1 MPIPETLDKL
11 EKRIRALIEG
21 QLVALLPGQTPQE
34 MLANQLIS
42 AISDG
47 FTSPEDG
54 VPNIPNVYTL
64 VVHPDAVADWQT
76 DPKLMETIVAIVNI
90 AADDAGLKL
99 ETRPSISI
107 AGDATLGVDELRIL
121 ASHSVENIA
130 ETKGMP
136 SGDNP
141 EDSQTL
147 PMPSNAFLIV
157 DGVKV
162 FPLDKPV
169 INIGRR
175 MDNHLV
181 IDDPRVSRN
190 HVQLRSIKGRFVLFD
205 LNSTGGTYV
214 NGQRANQTVLYPG
227 DVISM
232 AGVPLIF
239 GQDNPPPRTDRMTTA
254 PLSPASSERPTA
266 VFKDNEDNQ
275 EKE

>member
-21 QLVALLPGQTPQE
+21 QLMSFLPGQTPQE
-34 MLANQLIS
+34 LLASQLIK
-42 AISDG
+42 AITEG
-47 FTSPEDG
+47 VTSPDDEIS
-54 VPNIPNVYTL
+54 NIPNVYTL
-64 VVHPDAVADWQT
+64 VVNPDAVADWQT

-90 AADDAGLKL
+90 AADDAGLQL

-107 AGDATLGVDELRIL
+107 AGDASLGASELRVL
-121 ASHSVENIA
+121 ASHSMDNIA

-175 MDNHLV
+175 IDNHLV

-190 HVQLRSIKGRFVLFD
+190 HVQLRSIKGRYVLFD

-266 VFKDNEDNQ
+266 VFKDKEDNS

>member
-34 MLANQLIS
+34 LLANQLVG

-47 FTSPEDG
+47 LTSPQNG
-54 VPNIPNVYTL
+54 TPNIPNVYTL

-90 AADDAGLKL
+90 AADDAGLQL
-99 ETRPSISI
+99 EARPSISI
-107 AGDATLGVDELRIL
+107 AGDATLGVNELRIL

-275 EKE
+275 EAE

>member
-1 MPIPETLDKL
+1 MLIPETLDKL

-34 MLANQLIS
+34 LLANQLIS

-47 FTSPEDG
+47 ITAPEG
-54 VPNIPNVYTL
+54 GTPNIPNVYTL
-64 VVHPDAVADWQT
+64 LVHPDSLAGWQS
-76 DPKLMETIVAIVNI
+76 DPKLIETIVAIVNI
-90 AADDAGLKL
+90 AADDAGLQL

-107 AGDATLGVDELRIL
+107 AGDVALGPNEVRVL
-121 ASHSVENIA
+121 ASHSMENIA
-130 ETKGMP
+130 ETKGTP

-254 PLSPASSERPTA
+254 PLSP
-266 VFKDNEDNQ
+266 
-275 EKE
+275 

>member
-21 QLVALLPGQTPQE
+21 QLVTLLPGQTPQE
-34 MLANQLIS
+34 LLANQLIS

-47 FTSPEDG
+47 ITAPESG
-54 VPNIPNVYTL
+54 TPNVPNVYTL
-64 VVHPDAVADWQT
+64 LVHPEAIADWQS

-90 AADDAGLKL
+90 AADDAGLQL

-107 AGDATLGVDELRIL
+107 AGDASLGPNELRVL
-121 ASHSVENIA
+121 ASHSVEDIA

-136 SGDNP
+136 SGDTP
-141 EDSQTL
+141 DDSQIL

-275 EKE
+275 EEE